1 MDCFLRNKDSQSRD
15 FDQRIVSTFKKHI
28 TFVLYELLQNIKI
41 DRSLYLIQ
49 FMRLLRDS
57 CHNVCGS
64 VFRLHG

>member
-15 FDQRIVSTFKKHI
+15 FDQWIVSTLKKHI
-28 TFVLYELLQNIKI
+28 TFVLYELSQNIKI

-49 FMRLLRDS
+49 FMRLLRDN

-64 VFRLHG
+64 AFRLHG